1 MVARFGLLPGSVASP
16 CLNFIQMGAGGSR
29 APLDPASDTPPLRKL
44 SFIHKLQTEMS
55 SKMNAL
61 KQGLDAE
68 PPFPQGFPAGRPIT
82 SASQIASQLC
92 DGLTSGSRR
101 HPCRRLTRLC
111 GNNGK
116 QIGFDGLVSRTL
128 RFPSGKVSQVQQT
141 HGQCRQQPQQPYQA
155 LSALDLA
162 LFQPASRFERLQIL
176 LHDPAVLIPPD
187 ALGILA
193 RASSWRPRST
203 ESTPTALLRR
213 ESALPRPESPTRF
226 RGGALVRFSP
236 RGGKMVWVPKASCT
250 TVERAVRP

>member
-1 MVARFGLLPGSVASP
+1 
-16 CLNFIQMGAGGSR
+16 
-29 APLDPASDTPPLRKL
+29 
-44 SFIHKLQTEMS
+44 
-55 SKMNAL
+55 MNAL

-92 DGLTSGSRR
+92 DGFPEGSRR
-101 HPCRRLTRLC
+101 HPCRRLTCLC

-128 RFPSGKVSQVQQT
+128 RFPSGKVSQLQQT
-141 HGQCRQQPQQPYQA
+141 HGQGRQQPQQPYQA

-162 LFQPASRFERLQIL
+162 LFQPASRFETLMIL

-187 ALGILA
+187 ALPG
-193 RASSWRPRST
+193 
-203 ESTPTALLRR
+203 LLERR
-213 ESALPRPESPTRF
+213 
-226 RGGALVRFSP
+226 RGDRGQQNPLQRLFSGGSLLFPDPNHPHLERGALVRFSP